1 MSRMITNHFII
12 IDNTVTLYANILMT
26 KIHVTVISS
35 IDSYLFINLTVDF
48 LYHELFD
55 LVYNSNYLSM
65 M

>member
-1 MSRMITNHFII
+1 MLIHFN
-12 IDNTVTLYANILMT
+12 DENTCHCNI
-26 KIHVTVISS
+26 